1 MGLRHV
7 ANRKHCIIVFLGSK
21 MIPARSGFYCVLL
34 TALLNLAPLTV
45 RGQSSSGSDAEMH
58 RFVNALMAKMTL
70 DEKVGQMSQI
80 AQHAPPLIPHE
91 ESIRRE
97 EVGSFLF
104 VRDPQEISRLQHIAV
119 DETRLHIPL
128 LFGFDVV
135 HGYRTIYP
143 IPLALAASWDPP
155 LVESVQH
162 MAAREAAAV
171 GIRWTFAPMVD
182 IARDA
187 RWGRIMEGA
196 GEDPYLGQRM
206 AEAQVRGFQGTDL
219 SAPDSILACVK
230 HFAGYG
236 AVAGG
241 RDYDEVDVSDNLLW
255 NLYLPPFHAA
265 EKAGAATFMAA
276 YMNLNGVPASANR
289 YLLNDV
295 LRQDWSF
302 NGLVVSDWETVAKLT
317 THGFAADDAD
327 AAARAVNAGVDMEMT
342 SHLYLQNLAADVRAG
357 KVSEATID
365 QSVRRILEAKY
376 KLGLFKNPY
385 APRGAAERE
394 LVSAEQR
401 KAARTAADETAVLL
415 KNDGDLLPLR
425 RASLHSLAI
434 VGALAD
440 SKADTMGS
448 WSLAGHYDD
457 TVTILEGIR
466 TKLGKSVDVRFAPGV
481 ELDRGSESIFDPQ
494 FASPKPTLLTQQQ
507 KDAAFAQAIETI
519 RRSDAAVLVMG
530 ELQSMNGER
539 ASRQSLALPGDQE
552 KLLEA
557 AVATG
562 KPVVLVLLTGRPLTI
577 NWAAAHVPA
586 ILDVWYPGTEGGNAV
601 ADLLFGGA
609 NPGGKLPITWPRSV
623 GQEPLYYN
631 PTLSQIP
638 NDRDTM
644 YWDGSNAPLYPF
656 GYGLSYSNISI
667 GSVKLSAD
675 TLQPGGTLS
684 ATVKLQNAS
693 HRDGV
698 QVVQLY
704 VHQRAGSA
712 ARPVR
717 ELKGFQRV
725 ALKAGGNRAVTIPL
739 HADDLRYWSA
749 ATRKWEDGSGTFD
762 VWVGDSSA
770 ATNHATFIERP

>member
-1 MGLRHV
+1 
-7 ANRKHCIIVFLGSK
+7 
-21 MIPARSGFYCVLL
+21 MIPIRSGFFCLL
-34 TALLNLAPLTV
+34 LPVLLNLAPV
-45 RGQSSSGSDAEMH
+45 AVWAQSTSNSDAEMH
-58 RFVNALMAKMTL
+58 RFIGDLMAKMTL
-70 DEKVGQMSQI
+70 DEKIGQMSQI
-80 AQHAPPLIPHE
+80 AWHAPPLIPHE

-104 VRDPQEISRLQHIAV
+104 VRDPGEINRLQHIAV

-128 LFGFDVV
+128 LFGFDVI

-143 IPLALAASWDPP
+143 VPLAMAASWDPS

-206 AEAQVRGFQGTDL
+206 AEAQVHGFQGTALND
-219 SAPDSILACVK
+219 PDSILASVK

-241 RDYDEVDVSDNLLW
+241 RDYDEVDLSDNLLW
-255 NLYLPPFHAA
+255 NVYFPPFHAA
-265 EKAGAATFMAA
+265 ENAGAATFMAA
-276 YMNLNGVPASANR
+276 YMNFNGVPASANR
-289 YLLNDV
+289 YLLQDV
-295 LRQDWSF
+295 LRHDWGF
-302 NGLVVSDWETVAKLT
+302 QGFVVSDWETIANLT
-317 THGFAADDAD
+317 THGFAADGAD

-342 SHLYLQNLAADVRAG
+342 SHLYLQSLAADVRTG
-357 KVSEATID
+357 KVSKATID
-365 QSVRRILEAKY
+365 DSVRRILEAKY

-385 APRGAAERE
+385 APQGAAERE

-401 KAARTAADETAVLL
+401 KAARDAAERTAVLL
-415 KNDGDLLPLR
+415 RNEGDLLPLR
-425 RASLHSLAI
+425 RVSLHSLAV

-466 TKLGKSVDVRFAPGV
+466 SKLGSSIDVRFARGV

-494 FASPKPTLLTQQQ
+494 FASPKPTLLTQRQ
-507 KDAAFAQAIETI
+507 KDAAFAQAISTI
-519 RRSDAAVLVMG
+519 RCSDATVLVMG

-539 ASRQSLALPGDQE
+539 ASRQSLDLPGDQE
-552 KLLEA
+552 RLLES

-601 ADLLFGGA
+601 ADLLFGDA
-609 NPGGKLPITWPRSV
+609 NPGGKLPMTWPRSV

-638 NDRDTM
+638 NERDTM

-656 GYGLSYSNISI
+656 GYGLSYSQFSTGNLT
-667 GSVKLSAD
+667 LSSD
-675 TLQPGGTLS
+675 TLEPRGTIL
-684 ATVKLQNAS
+684 ATVTLKNTS
-693 HRDGV
+693 HRDGSD
-698 QVVQLY
+698 VVQLY
-704 VHQRAGSA
+704 VHQRAGSV

-725 ALKAGGNRAVTIPL
+725 ILKAGESRAVTLPL

-749 ATRKWEDGSGTFD
+749 ATREWEDGSGTFD

-770 ATNHATFIERP
+770 STNHAVFVERP

>member
-1 MGLRHV
+1 
-7 ANRKHCIIVFLGSK
+7 
-21 MIPARSGFYCVLL
+21 MITARIRCDYLL
-34 TALLNLAPLTV
+34 IAALLNLITWGAIAQK
-45 RGQSSSGSDAEMH
+45 GDGSDAEMH
-58 RFVNALMAKMTL
+58 RFVSGLMARMTL
-70 DEKVGQMSQI
+70 EEKIGQMSQI
-80 AQHAPPLIPHE
+80 AQHVPPLIPHE

-97 EVGSFLF
+97 QVGSFLF
-104 VRDPQEISRLQHIAV
+104 VRDANEINRLQHIAV

-143 IPLALAASWDPP
+143 VPLALAASWDPS

-162 MAAREAAAV
+162 MAAGEAASV

-196 GEDPYLGQRM
+196 GEDPYLGERM
-206 AEAQVRGFQGTDL
+206 AEAQVRGFQGSTL
-219 SAPDSILACVK
+219 GAPDSILACVK

-236 AVAGG
+236 AAAGG

-265 EKAGAATFMAA
+265 EKAHAATFMAA
-276 YMNLNGVPASANR
+276 YMNFNGVPASANGF
-289 YLLNDV
+289 LLHDV
-295 LRQDWSF
+295 LRQDWGF
-302 NGLVVSDWETVAKLT
+302 QGLVVSDWETIANLT
-317 THGFAADDAD
+317 THGFAANDAD

-357 KVSEATID
+357 KVPSSTID
-365 QSVRRILEAKY
+365 DSVRRILEAKY
-376 KLGLFKNPY
+376 KLGLFTNPY
-385 APRGAAERE
+385 APEGAAEHE
-394 LVSAEQR
+394 LISAEQR
-401 KAARTAADETAVLL
+401 QAARRAAERAAVLL
-415 KNDGDLLPLR
+415 RNDNDLLPLNR
-425 RASLHSLAI
+425 SSLHSLAV

-466 TKLGKSVDVRFAPGV
+466 AKLGRSVDVRFARGV

-494 FASPKPTLLTQQQ
+494 FASPKPRLLTQQQ
-507 KDAAFAQAIETI
+507 RDAAFAQAIDTI
-519 RRSDAAVLVMG
+519 KHSDAAVLVMG

-539 ASRQSLALPGDQE
+539 ASRQSLDLPGDQE
-552 KLLEA
+552 WLLEA

-562 KPVVLVLLTGRPLTI
+562 KPVVLVLLSGRPLTI
-577 NWAAAHVPA
+577 DWAATHVPA
-586 ILDVWYPGTEGGNAV
+586 ILDMWYPGTEGGNAV
-601 ADLLFGGA
+601 ADLLFGDA
-609 NPGGKLPITWPRSV
+609 DPGGKLPITWPRSV

-638 NDRDTM
+638 TDRDTM

-656 GYGLSYSNISI
+656 GYGLSYSRISI
-667 GSVKLSAD
+667 NDLNLSSD
-675 TLQPGGTLS
+675 RLQPGGILS
-684 ATVKLQNAS
+684 ATVTMANTS
-693 HRDGV
+693 HRDGD
-698 QVVQLY
+698 QVVELY
-704 VHQRAGSA
+704 VHQRAGSS

-725 ALKAGGNRAVTIPL
+725 SIKAGQSRMVTIPL
-739 HADDLRYWSA
+739 HAEDLRYWSA
-749 ATRKWEDGSGTFD
+749 ETRKWEEGSGTFD
-762 VWVGDSSA
+762 MWVGDSST
-770 ATNHATFIERP
+770 ATEHATFVEEP

>member
-1 MGLRHV
+1 
-7 ANRKHCIIVFLGSK
+7 
-21 MIPARSGFYCVLL
+21 
-34 TALLNLAPLTV
+34 
-45 RGQSSSGSDAEMH
+45 MH
-58 RFVNALMAKMTL
+58 RFVSGLMAKMTL
-70 DEKVGQMSQI
+70 EEKIGQMSQI
-80 AQHAPPLIPHE
+80 AHHAPPLIPHE

-97 EVGSFLF
+97 QVGSFLF
-104 VRDPQEISRLQHIAV
+104 VRDPVEINRLQHIAV

-128 LFGFDVV
+128 LFGFDVI

-143 IPLALAASWDPP
+143 IPLALAASWDPS

-162 MAAREAAAV
+162 MAAREAASV

-196 GEDPYLGQRM
+196 GEDPYLGQSM
-206 AEAQVRGFQGTDL
+206 AAAQVRGFQGADL

-230 HFAGYG
+230 HFAAYG

-276 YMNLNGVPASANR
+276 YMNFNGVPASANR
-289 YLLNDV
+289 YLLHDV
-295 LRQDWSF
+295 LRQDWGF
-302 NGLVVSDWETVAKLT
+302 QGLIVSDWETIANLT

-357 KVSEATID
+357 RVSKTTID
-365 QSVRRILEAKY
+365 DSVRRILEAKY
-376 KLGLFKNPY
+376 KLGLFKDPY
-385 APRGAAERE
+385 VPQGGPQRE
-394 LVSAEQR
+394 LVSTKQR
-401 KAARTAADETAVLL
+401 NAARAAAERTAVLL
-415 KNDGDLLPLR
+415 KDTDDLLPLKR
-425 RASLHSLAI
+425 SSLHSLAV

-440 SKADTMGS
+440 SQADTMGS

-457 TVTILEGIR
+457 TVTILQGLR
-466 TKLGKSVDVRFAPGV
+466 AKLGASVDVRFARGV

-494 FASPKPTLLTQQQ
+494 FASPKPTLVTQQQ
-507 KDAAFAQAIETI
+507 KDVAFAEAIDTI
-519 RRSDAAVLVMG
+519 KGTDAAVLVMG

-539 ASRQSLALPGDQE
+539 ASRQSLNLPGDQE
-552 KLLEA
+552 RLLEA
-557 AVATG
+557 AIATG
-562 KPVVLVLLTGRPLTI
+562 KPIVLVLLAGRPLTI
-577 NWAAAHVPA
+577 NWAATHVPA

-601 ADLLFGGA
+601 ADLLFGDA
-609 NPGGKLPITWPRSV
+609 NPGGKLPITWPHNV

-644 YWDGSNAPLYPF
+644 YWDGSNTPLYPF
-656 GYGLSYSNISI
+656 GYGLSYSTIL
-667 GSVKLSAD
+667 VRDLKLSANV
-675 TLQPGGTLS
+675 LRPGGTLS
-684 ATVKLQNAS
+684 ATVTLENTS
-693 HRDGV
+693 HRDGD

-704 VHQRAGSA
+704 VHQRAGSS

-717 ELKGFQRV
+717 ELKGFERV
-725 ALKAGGNRAVTIPL
+725 TVKAGQRCTVKIPL

-749 ATRKWEDGSGTFD
+749 VARKWEEGSGTFD
-762 VWVGDSSA
+762 LWVGDSSIA
-770 ATNHATFIERP
+770 ANHATFVEGP

>member
-1 MGLRHV
+1 M
-7 ANRKHCIIVFLGSK
+7 NS
-21 MIPARSGFYCVLL
+21 ARSGFGFWIL
-34 TALLNLAPLTV
+34 TALLSIAPV
-45 RGQSSSGSDAEMH
+45 AVQAQSGPDSDAEMH
-58 RFVNALMAKMTL
+58 HFVSDLMAKMTL

-80 AQHAPPLIPHE
+80 AWHAPPLIPHE

-104 VRDPQEISRLQHIAV
+104 VRDPAEINRLQHIAV

-143 IPLALAASWDPP
+143 VPLAIAASWDPS
-155 LVESVQH
+155 LAQSVQH
-162 MAAREAAAV
+162 MAAREASSV

-206 AEAQVRGFQGTDL
+206 AEAQVRGFQGADFND
-219 SAPDSILACVK
+219 PDSILACVK

-241 RDYDEVDVSDNLLW
+241 RDYDEVDISDNLLW
-255 NLYLPPFHAA
+255 NVYFPPFHAA

-276 YMNLNGVPASANR
+276 YMNFNGVPASANR
-289 YLLNDV
+289 YLLQDV
-295 LRQDWSF
+295 LRRDWGF
-302 NGLVVSDWETVAKLT
+302 NGFIVSDWETIANLT
-317 THGFAADDAD
+317 THGFAVDNAD
-327 AAARAVNAGVDMEMT
+327 AAARAANAGVDMEMT

-357 KVSEATID
+357 KVSETTID
-365 QSVRRILEAKY
+365 DAVRRILEAKY

-385 APRGAAERE
+385 APQGASERE

-401 KAARTAADETAVLL
+401 KVARDAAERSAVLL
-415 KNDGDLLPLR
+415 RNEGDLLPLR
-425 RASLHSLAI
+425 RASLHSLAVI
-434 VGALAD
+434 GALAD

-466 TKLGKSVDVRFAPGV
+466 SKVGSSIDVRFASGV

-507 KDAAFAQAIETI
+507 KDAAFAQAIDTI
-519 RRSDAAVLVMG
+519 RSSDAAVLVMG

-539 ASRQSLALPGDQE
+539 ASRQSLDLPGDQE

-562 KPVVLVLLTGRPLTI
+562 KPVVLVLLTGRPLAI
-577 NWAAAHVPA
+577 NWAAVHVPA
-586 ILDVWYPGTEGGNAV
+586 ILDAWYPGTEGGSAI
-601 ADLLFGGA
+601 ADLLFGDA

-631 PTLSQIP
+631 LTLSQIP

-656 GYGLSYSNISI
+656 GYGLSYSRFSI
-667 GSVKLSAD
+667 GSLKLSS
-675 TLQPGGTLS
+675 GTLDPRGTLF
-684 ATVKLQNAS
+684 ATVTVKNTS
-693 HRDGV
+693 SRDGSE
-698 QVVQLY
+698 VVQLY
-704 VHQRAGSA
+704 VHQRAGAA
-712 ARPVR
+712 ARPAR
-717 ELKGFQRV
+717 ELKGFLRTNLKGGETRV
-725 ALKAGGNRAVTIPL
+725 VTIPL

-749 ATRKWEDGSGTFD
+749 GTREWEDGSGTFD
-762 VWVGDSSA
+762 VWLGDSSSA
-770 ATNHATFIERP
+770 ADHATFVERR

>member
-1 MGLRHV
+1 MT
-7 ANRKHCIIVFLGSK
+7 A
-21 MIPARSGFYCVLL
+21 ARPGPLYLL
-34 TALLNLAPLTV
+34 ISALLVLSPAAV
-45 RGQSSSGSDAEMH
+45 CAQSGSHSDEAMH
-58 RFVNALMAKMTL
+58 RFVSKLMAQMTL
-70 DEKVGQMSQI
+70 EEKIGQMSQI
-80 AQHAPPLIPHE
+80 AHNEPPLIPLE

-97 EVGSFLF
+97 QVGSFLF
-104 VRDPQEISRLQHIAV
+104 VRDPREINRLQHIAV

-143 IPLALAASWDPP
+143 IPLALAASWDPSM
-155 LVESVQH
+155 VESVQH
-162 MAAREAAAV
+162 MAAREAASV

-187 RWGRIMEGA
+187 RWGRIIEGA
-196 GEDPYLGQRM
+196 GEDPYLGERM
-206 AEAQVRGFQGTDL
+206 AAAQVRGFQGRKL
-219 SAPDSILACVK
+219 GAADSILACIK
-230 HFAGYG
+230 HFAAYG

-255 NLYLPPFHAA
+255 NVYLPPFHAA

-276 YMNLNGVPASANR
+276 YMNFNGVPASANR
-289 YLLNDV
+289 YLLHDV
-295 LRQDWSF
+295 LRRDWNF
-302 NGLVVSDWETVAKLT
+302 QGFVVSDWETIANLT
-317 THGFAADDAD
+317 THGFATDDAD

-342 SHLYLQNLAADVRAG
+342 SHLYLQNLAADVRTG
-357 KVSEATID
+357 RVSEATID
-365 QSVRRILEAKY
+365 DAVRRILEAKY

-385 APRGAAERE
+385 APPGAAERE
-394 LVSAEQR
+394 LLSPQQR
-401 KAARTAADETAVLL
+401 QAARAAAERSAVLL
-415 KNDGDLLPLR
+415 RNEGGLLPLKWG
-425 RASLHSLAI
+425 SLHSLAV

-440 SKADTMGS
+440 SRADTMGS
-448 WSLAGHYDD
+448 WSLGGHYDD
-457 TVTILEGIR
+457 TVTILQGLR
-466 TKLGKSVDVRFAPGV
+466 AKLGRSVDVRFARGI
-481 ELDRGSESIFDPQ
+481 ELDRGNESIFDPQ
-494 FASPKPTLLTQQQ
+494 FASPKPTLVTQQQ
-507 KDAAFAQAIETI
+507 KDAAFAEAIDTI
-519 RRSDAAVLVMG
+519 KRSDAAVLVMG

-539 ASRQSLALPGDQE
+539 ASRESLDLPGDQE

-577 NWAAAHVPA
+577 DWAAEHVPA
-586 ILDVWYPGTEGGNAV
+586 ILDMWYPGTEGGNAV
-601 ADLLFGGA
+601 ADLLFGDA
-609 NPGGKLPITWPRSV
+609 NPGGKLPITWPRTV

-656 GYGLSYSNISI
+656 GYGLSYSNIPVSDL
-667 GSVKLSAD
+667 KLSAG
-675 TLQPGGTLS
+675 TLRPGGTLS
-684 ATVKLQNAS
+684 ATVSLQNTS
-693 HRDGV
+693 TRDGD

-717 ELKGFQRV
+717 ELKGFKRV
-725 ALKAGGNRAVTIPL
+725 TVPAGQSLTVTIPL
-739 HADDLRYWSA
+739 QADDLRYWSA

-762 VWVGDSSA
+762 VWVGDSSV
-770 ATNHATFIERP
+770 ATAHAIFVERP

>member
-1 MGLRHV
+1 M
-7 ANRKHCIIVFLGSK
+7 IVVK
-21 MIPARSGFYCVLL
+21 SGFRYLL
-34 TALLNLAPLTV
+34 MAILLHLAPLAV
-45 RGQSSSGSDAEMH
+45 YGQSSSNSDPDAEMH
-58 RFVNALMAKMTL
+58 RFVSELMGKMTL
-70 DEKVGQMSQI
+70 EEKIGQMSQI

-104 VRDPQEISRLQHIAV
+104 VRDPKEISRLQHLAV

-143 IPLALAASWDPP
+143 IPLAIAASWDPS
-155 LVESVQH
+155 LAESVQH
-162 MAAREAAAV
+162 MAAREAASV

-206 AEAQVRGFQGTDL
+206 AEAQVRGFQGADL
-219 SAPDSILACVK
+219 GASDSILACVK

-236 AVAGG
+236 AAAGG
-241 RDYDEVDVSDNLLW
+241 RDYDEVNLSDNLLW
-255 NLYLPPFHAA
+255 NVYFPPFDAA

-276 YMNLNGVPASANR
+276 YMNFNGVPATANR
-289 YLLNDV
+289 YLLRDV
-295 LRQDWSF
+295 LRHDWGF
-302 NGLVVSDWETVAKLT
+302 NGFVVSDWETVANLT
-317 THGFAADDAD
+317 THGFAADNAD

-342 SHLYLQNLAADVRAG
+342 SYSYLQNLAADVRAG

-365 QSVRRILEAKY
+365 DSVRRILEAKY
-376 KLGLFKNPY
+376 ELGLFKNPY
-385 APRGAAERE
+385 APHGAPERE
-394 LVSAEQR
+394 LVCAEQR
-401 KAARTAADETAVLL
+401 KAARAAAEQTAVLL
-415 KNDGDLLPLR
+415 RNEGDLLPLR
-425 RASLHSLAI
+425 RGSLHSLAV

-466 TKLGKSVDVRFAPGV
+466 SKLGNAVDVRFARGV
-481 ELDRGSESIFDPQ
+481 ELDRGGESIFDPQ

-507 KDAAFAQAIETI
+507 RDAGFAQAIDTI

-539 ASRQSLALPGDQE
+539 ASRQSLDLPGDQE

-586 ILDVWYPGTEGGNAV
+586 ILDVWYPGTEGGTAV
-601 ADLLFGGA
+601 ADLLFGDA
-609 NPGGKLPITWPRSV
+609 NPGGKLPVTWPRSV

-656 GYGLSYSNISI
+656 GYGLSYSKISI
-667 GSVKLSAD
+667 GDLKLSSA
-675 TLQPGGTLS
+675 TLHPGGTLS
-684 ATVKLQNAS
+684 ATVTLVNTS
-693 HRDGV
+693 PRDGS

-704 VHQRAGSA
+704 VHQRAGTA

-725 ALKAGGNRAVTIPL
+725 TLRAGETRAVTIPL
-739 HADDLRYWSA
+739 HAGDLRYWSA
-749 ATRKWEDGSGTFD
+749 ATRNWEEGSGTFD

-770 ATNHATFIERP
+770 AINHATFVEQP

>member
-1 MGLRHV
+1 MTAVSRGPRYL
-7 ANRKHCIIVFLGSK
+7 
-21 MIPARSGFYCVLL
+21 LL
-34 TALLNLAPLTV
+34 TAVFVLLPLLA
-45 RGQSSSGSDAEMH
+45 GAQSDPSSDVEMH
-58 RFVNALMAKMTL
+58 RFVSGLMAKMTIE
-70 DEKVGQMSQI
+70 EKIGQMSQI

-91 ESIRRE
+91 DSIRRE
-97 EVGSFLF
+97 QVGSFLF
-104 VRDPQEISRLQHIAV
+104 VRDPREINRLQHIAV

-143 IPLALAASWDPP
+143 IPLALASSWDPS

-196 GEDPYLGQRM
+196 GEDPFLGQRM
-206 AEAQVRGFQGTDL
+206 AEAQVRGFQGANL
-219 SAPDSILACVK
+219 GAPDSILACVK
-230 HFAGYG
+230 HFAAYG
-236 AVAGG
+236 AAAGG
-241 RDYDEVDVSDNLLW
+241 RDYDEVDVSENLLE
-255 NLYLPPFHAA
+255 NVYLPPFHAA

-276 YMNLNGVPASANR
+276 YMNLNGIPASANH
-289 YLLNDV
+289 YLLHDV
-295 LRQDWSF
+295 LRGEWGFQ
-302 NGLVVSDWETVAKLT
+302 GLVVSDWETVLKLT
-317 THGFAADDAD
+317 VHGYAADDAD

-342 SHLYLQNLAADVRAG
+342 SHLYLQNLAAEVRAG

-365 QSVRRILEAKY
+365 GAVRRILEAKY
-376 KLGLFKNPY
+376 RLGLFKDPY
-385 APRGAAERE
+385 APQGAADRE

-401 KAARTAADETAVLL
+401 KAARDAAERTCVLL
-415 KNDGDLLPLR
+415 RNEGHLLPLR
-425 RASLHSLAI
+425 QSSLHSLAV

-466 TKLGKSVDVRFAPGV
+466 AKLRGAVDVRFARGV
-481 ELDRGSESIFDPQ
+481 ELDRGGESIFDPQ
-494 FASPKPTLLTQQQ
+494 FASPKPTLVTQQQ
-507 KDAAFAQAIETI
+507 KDAAFTEAIDVI
-519 RRSDAAVLVMG
+519 KRSDVAVLVMG

-539 ASRQSLALPGDQE
+539 ASRQSLDLPGDQE

-577 NWAAAHVPA
+577 DWAATHVPA
-586 ILDVWYPGTEGGNAV
+586 ILDAWYPGTEGGNAV
-601 ADLLFGGA
+601 ADLLFGDA
-609 NPGGKLPITWPRSV
+609 NPGGKLTVTWPRTV

-638 NDRDTM
+638 DDRDTM

-656 GYGLSYSNISI
+656 GYGLSYSTISI
-667 GSVKLSAD
+667 GDLKLSAD
-675 TLQPGGTLS
+675 TLRPGGVLS
-684 ATVKLQNAS
+684 ATVTLRNTS
-693 HRDGV
+693 NRDGD

-704 VHQRAGSA
+704 VHQRAGLA

-717 ELKGFQRV
+717 ELKGFERV
-725 ALKAGGNRAVTIPL
+725 TVKAGQTRTVTIPL
-739 HADDLRYWSA
+739 RADDLRYWSA
-749 ATRKWEDGSGTFD
+749 ATKKWEEGAGTFD
-762 VWVGDSSA
+762 LWAGDSST
-770 ATNHATFIERP
+770 ATEHATFVEQ

>member
-1 MGLRHV
+1 
-7 ANRKHCIIVFLGSK
+7 
-21 MIPARSGFYCVLL
+21 
-34 TALLNLAPLTV
+34 
-45 RGQSSSGSDAEMH
+45 MH
-58 RFVNALMAKMTL
+58 RFVSGLMAKMTL
-70 DEKVGQMSQI
+70 DEKIGQMSQI
-80 AQHAPPLIPHE
+80 ARHAPPLISHE

-97 EVGSFLF
+97 QVGSFLF
-104 VRDPQEISRLQHIAV
+104 VRDPQEINRLQHIAV
-119 DETRLHIPL
+119 EETRLHIPL

-143 IPLALAASWDPP
+143 IPLALAASWDPS
-155 LVESVQH
+155 LEQSVQH

-206 AEAQVRGFQGTDL
+206 AEAQVHGFQGSAL

-230 HFAGYG
+230 HFAAYG
-236 AVAGG
+236 AAAGG
-241 RDYDEVDVSDNLLW
+241 RDYDEVDVSDNLLQ

-276 YMNLNGVPASANR
+276 YMNLNGIPASGNR
-289 YLLNDV
+289 YLLEDV
-295 LRQDWSF
+295 LRRDWGF
-302 NGLVVSDWETVAKLT
+302 KGLVVSDWETIPNLT
-317 THGFAADDAD
+317 THGFSADDAD
-327 AAARAVNAGVDMEMT
+327 AAAQAVNAGVDMEMT
-342 SHLYLQNLAADVRAG
+342 SHLYLQNLAADVKSG

-365 QSVRRILEAKY
+365 EAVRRILEAKY
-376 KLGLFKNPY
+376 ELGLFKNPY
-385 APRGAAERE
+385 APPGAAERE
-394 LVSAEQR
+394 LVSPEQR
-401 KAARTAADETAVLL
+401 NAARSAAERTAVLL
-415 KNDGDLLPLR
+415 RNEGDLLPLR
-425 RASLHSLAI
+425 RDSLHSLAV

-440 SKADTMGS
+440 SRPDTMGS

-457 TVTILEGIR
+457 TVTILEGLR
-466 TKLGKSVDVRFAPGV
+466 ARLGHSVDVQFAPGV
-481 ELDRGSESIFDPQ
+481 ELDRGGESIFDPQ

-507 KDAAFAQAIETI
+507 KDAAFATAIDTI
-519 RRSDAAVLVMG
+519 RRCDVAILVMG

-539 ASRQSLALPGDQE
+539 ASRQSLDLPGDQE

-562 KPVVLVLLTGRPLTI
+562 KPIVMVLLTGRPLTI
-577 NWAAAHVPA
+577 DWAATHVPA
-586 ILDVWYPGTEGGNAV
+586 ILNAWYPGTEGGNAV
-601 ADLLFGGA
+601 ADLLFGDA
-609 NPGGKLPITWPRSV
+609 NPGGKLPVTWPRTV

-656 GYGLSYSNISI
+656 GYGLSYSAISI
-667 GSVKLSAD
+667 GGLKLSAD
-675 TLQPGGTLS
+675 TLHPGGTLS
-684 ATVKLQNAS
+684 ATVTLQNTS
-693 HRDGV
+693 DRDGD

-725 ALKAGGNRAVTIPL
+725 TVKAGQSRAVTIPL
-739 HADDLRYWSA
+739 HAYDLRYWSA
-749 ATRKWEDGSGTFD
+749 ATKKWEEGAGTFD
-762 VWVGDSSA
+762 IWVGDSSSA
-770 ATNHATFIERP
+770 IQHATFVER

>member
-1 MGLRHV
+1 M
-7 ANRKHCIIVFLGSK
+7 
-21 MIPARSGFYCVLL
+21 
-34 TALLNLAPLTV
+34 TALLNLATLTAHA
-45 RGQSSSGSDAEMH
+45 QSSSGSDAGMR
-58 RFVNALMAKMTL
+58 RFVSELMARMTL
-70 DEKVGQMSQI
+70 DEKIGQLSQI

-104 VRDPQEISRLQHIAV
+104 VRDPKDINRLQHIAV

-143 IPLALAASWDPP
+143 IPLAMAASWDPS
-155 LVESVQH
+155 LVEEAQH
-162 MAAREAAAV
+162 MAAREASVV

-196 GEDPYLGQRM
+196 GEDPYLGQRI

-219 SAPDSILACVK
+219 GAPDSILACLK
-230 HFAGYG
+230 HFAAYG

-241 RDYDEVDVSDNLLW
+241 RDYDEVNVSDNQLW
-255 NLYLPPFHAA
+255 NVYMPPFRAA
-265 EKAGAATFMAA
+265 ERAGAATFMSA
-276 YMNLNGVPASANR
+276 YMNFNGVPASADR
-289 YLLNDV
+289 YLLHDV
-295 LRQDWSF
+295 LRQDWGF
-302 NGLVVSDWETVAKLT
+302 KGLVVSDWETIANLT

-327 AAARAVNAGVDMEMT
+327 AAARAMNAGVDMEMT
-342 SHLYLQNLAADVRAG
+342 SHVYLQNLAADVRAG

-365 QSVRRILEAKY
+365 ESVRRVLEAKY

-385 APRGAAERE
+385 APAGAAERE

-401 KAARTAADETAVLL
+401 KTARAVAGQTAVLL
-415 KNDGDLLPLR
+415 KNEGDLLPLR
-425 RASLHSLAI
+425 RASLHSLAVI
-434 VGALAD
+434 GSLAD

-466 TKLGKSVDVRFAPGV
+466 AKLGNSVDVRFARGV

-494 FASPKPTLLTQQQ
+494 FASPKPTLLTEQQ
-507 KDAAFAQAIETI
+507 KDAAFTEAIDTI

-539 ASRQSLALPGDQE
+539 ASRQSLDLPGDQE

-577 NWAAAHVPA
+577 NWAAEHVPA

-601 ADLLFGGA
+601 ADLLFGDA
-609 NPGGKLPITWPRSV
+609 NPGGKLPITWPRSA

-656 GYGLSYSNISI
+656 GFGLSYSHISV
-667 GSVKLSAD
+667 GDLKLSAD

-684 ATVKLQNAS
+684 ATVSLRNTS
-693 HRDGV
+693 DRDGT

-717 ELKGFQRV
+717 ELKGFERV
-725 ALKAGGNRAVTIPL
+725 SLKAGETRAVTIPL

-749 ATRKWEDGSGTFD
+749 TTRRWEDGSGVFD

-770 ATNHATFIERP
+770 ATNHATFTERSGRRQTGGFVQSFSAPRRVSE